1 MGACRE
7 LEQVIREIIRRI
19 KEFDFEAILDDIGAL
34 KMPFLAHTG
43 RKFDRFPD
51 AAASPS
57 CTPTIR
63 KHWIFAR
70 RFASNRS
77 NLPSIKRAAAFMV
90 HINSGQNPIPIRY
103 LRFQSTYL
111 NLP

>member
-19 KEFDFEAILDDIGAL
+19 KEFDFEAIMDDIGAL
-34 KMPFLAHTG
+34 KTPFLAHTG

-57 CTPTIR
+57 
-63 KHWIFAR
+63 AR
-70 RFASNRS
+70 
-77 NLPSIKRAAAFMV
+77 
-90 HINSGQNPIPIRY
+90 
-103 LRFQSTYL
+103 
-111 NLP
+111 

>member
-1 MGACRE
+1 MEACRE

-19 KEFDFEAILDDIGAL
+19 KELDFGAILDDIEAL

-57 CTPTIR
+57 CMPNT
-63 KHWIFAR
+63 
-70 RFASNRS
+70 
-77 NLPSIKRAAAFMV
+77 
-90 HINSGQNPIPIRY
+90 
-103 LRFQSTYL
+103 
-111 NLP
+111 